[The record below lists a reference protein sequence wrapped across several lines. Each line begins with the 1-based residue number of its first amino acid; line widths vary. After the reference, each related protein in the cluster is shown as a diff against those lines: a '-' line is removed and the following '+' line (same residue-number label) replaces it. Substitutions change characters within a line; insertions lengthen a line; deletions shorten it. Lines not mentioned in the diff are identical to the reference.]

1 MKTFSI
7 FTALLFAP
15 IVHAHGDD
23 TDDDGW
29 IDSVDCAP
37 ENPLI
42 YPGANEVCDHGCFA
56 EQDGI
61 DNDCDQEIDEEDEC
75 AEDDLATNLILL
87 FPVLMVYRRRQYT
100 L

>member
-1 MKTFSI
+1 MKGLLWAVL
-7 FTALLFAP
+7 FTWPTVAA
-15 IVHAHGDD
+15 AHGDD

-29 IDSVDCAP
+29 IDSVDCEP

-42 YPGANEVCDHGCFA
+42 YPGANEDCPTGCFE

-75 AEDDLATNLILL
+75 VDEFADSALFLLPLVVLA
-87 FPVLMVYRRRQYT
+87 RRRQ
-100 L
+100 